1 MQPEHPPTVRIG
13 HLVCPGRNPRPVSLT
28 TIFDFDAKTIRR
40 SVTCWIDGRIL
51 ARWIDGRILS
61 RTAVTSF
68 GDDVTADLAGKLA
81 LDAQKRTDERWLYRP
96 D

>member
-1 MQPEHPPTVRIG
+1 MNRETHPPTVRIG
-13 HLVCPGRNPRPVSLT
+13 HLACLGRNPRPVNLT

-40 SVTCWIDGRIL
+40 NVTCWIDGRIL
-51 ARWIDGRILS
+51 A